1 LQELHCP
8 KLNYF
13 LDESDPDIAI
23 LRRQDGS
30 LVAVFSASG
39 ATRKG
44 IVEAAKEDY
53 QELIRAHPTSLKRVS
68 EEHRS
73 A

>member
-1 LQELHCP
+1 LQELHFP
-8 KLNYF
+8 KLNYL
-13 LDESDPDIAI
+13 LDESDPDIVI

-30 LVAVFSASG
+30 LVAVFSASS